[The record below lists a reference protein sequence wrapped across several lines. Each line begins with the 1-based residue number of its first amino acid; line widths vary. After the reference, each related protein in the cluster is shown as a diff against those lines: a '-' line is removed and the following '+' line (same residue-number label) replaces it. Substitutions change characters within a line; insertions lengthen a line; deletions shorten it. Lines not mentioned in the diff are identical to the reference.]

1 MGNNEE
7 NVCQAM
13 KVLHIIPS
21 MEIGGAQRLL
31 SDLLPLQLKQADVTL
46 LVFRSV
52 KNSLVDKLV
61 EAGVKIISLDV
72 RNIYNPFTIFR
83 LRKYIKEYDVL
94 HVHLFPALYWVALAV
109 RSAGVRLIYTEHST
123 SNSRRG
129 KRWLLPL
136 ERMVYGKYSEVVS
149 ISPQTQTALN
159 GWLGRECSREV
170 ILNGIDVEAFAEAAS
185 DVQPSDSIVMVSR
198 FASSKDQETVIK
210 AMRYID
216 PEVRLRFVGDG
227 PLLSRN
233 MELAASLGL
242 SHRIDFIGAA
252 EDVAR
257 YIAEAKVGVQ
267 SSHWEGFGLTA
278 VEIMACGR
286 PVVASDVP
294 GLKQVVEGAGVLF
307 QPGDYK
313 GLADI
318 VNTLVNDQQSY
329 LQTARRCAERAAEF
343 DIKKTAE
350 GYWRVYN
357 G

>member
-1 MGNNEE
+1 
-7 NVCQAM
+7 M

-31 SDLLPLQLKQADVTL
+31 SDLLPLQMKQADVTL
-46 LVFRSV
+46 LVFKSV
-52 KNSLVDKLV
+52 NNALVDKLV
-61 EAGVKIISLDV
+61 EAGVKVISLEV
-72 RNIYNPFTIFR
+72 KNVYNPLIIFK
-83 LRKYIKEYDVL
+83 LKKYIKGYDVV
-94 HVHLFPALYWVALAV
+94 HVHLFPALYWVAFASRRV
-109 RSAGVRLIYTEHST
+109 EGRLIYTEHST

-136 ERMVYGKYSEVVS
+136 ERLVYGKYSEVVS
-149 ISPQTQTALN
+149 ISPQTRIALN
-159 GWLGRECSREV
+159 LWLGRECSREV
-170 ILNGIDVEAFAEAAS
+170 ILNGICVEAFAGAAS
-185 DVQPSDSIVMVSR
+185 GVQSSDSIVMVSR
-198 FASSKDQETVIK
+198 FAPSKDQETVIR
-210 AMRYID
+210 AMSYID
-216 PEVRLRFVGDG
+216 PDVRLRFVGDG
-227 PLLSRN
+227 PLLAKN
-233 MELAASLGL
+233 IALAESLGL

-252 EDVAR
+252 DDVAR

-294 GLKQVVEGAGVLF
+294 GLKQVVQDAGLLF
-307 QPGDYK
+307 KAGDPEE
-313 GLADI
+313 LART
-318 VNTLVNDQQSY
+318 VNSLLEDEQLY
-329 LQTARRCAERAAEF
+329 LQTARRCAERAAEY

>member
-1 MGNNEE
+1 
-7 NVCQAM
+7 M

-31 SDLLPLQLKQADVTL
+31 SDLLPLQMKQADVTL
-46 LVFRSV
+46 LVFKSV
-52 KNSLVDKLV
+52 NNALVDKLV
-61 EAGVKIISLDV
+61 EAGVKVISLEV
-72 RNIYNPFTIFR
+72 KNVYNPLIIFK
-83 LRKYIKEYDVL
+83 LKKYIKGYDVL
-94 HVHLFPALYWVALAV
+94 HVHLFPALYWVAFASGSV
-109 RSAGVRLIYTEHST
+109 EGKLIFTEHST

-136 ERMVYGKYSEVVS
+136 ERLVYGEDSEVVS
-149 ISPQTQTALN
+149 ISPQTRTALN
-159 GWLGRECSREV
+159 LWLGRECSREV
-170 ILNGIDVEAFAEAAS
+170 ILNGICVEAFAGAAS
-185 DVQPSDSIVMVSR
+185 GVQSSDSIVMVSR
-198 FASSKDQETVIK
+198 FAPSKDQETVIR

-216 PEVRLRFVGDG
+216 ADVRLRFVGDG
-227 PLLSRN
+227 PLMAKN
-233 MELAASLGL
+233 IELAESLGL
-242 SHRIDFIGAA
+242 LHRIDFIGAA
-252 EDVAR
+252 DDVAR

-294 GLKQVVEGAGVLF
+294 GLKQVVQDAGLLF
-307 QPGDYK
+307 KAGDPEE
-313 GLADI
+313 LART
-318 VNTLVNDQQSY
+318 VNSLLGDEQLY
-329 LQTARRCAERAAEF
+329 LQTARSCAERAAEY

>member
-1 MGNNEE
+1 
-7 NVCQAM
+7 M

-21 MEIGGAQRLL
+21 MEIGGAQKLL
-31 SDLLPLQLKQADVTL
+31 SDLLPLQMKQADVTL

-52 KNSLVDKLV
+52 KNALVDKLV
-61 EAGVKIISLDV
+61 EAGVKIVSLDV
-72 RNIYNPFTIFR
+72 KSVYDPLVIFR
-83 LRKYIKEYDVL
+83 LKKYIKGYDVV
-94 HVHLFPALYWVALAV
+94 HVHLFPALYWVAFAS
-109 RSAGVRLIYTEHST
+109 RGVEGKFVYTEHST

-136 ERMVYGKYSEVVS
+136 ERMVYGKYSEVIS

-159 GWLGRECSREV
+159 GWIGRECSREV
-170 ILNGIDVEAFAEAAS
+170 ILNGIDVEAFARAAS
-185 DVQPSDSIVMVSR
+185 GVQTSDSIVMVSR
-198 FASSKDQETVIK
+198 FASSKDQETVIR
-210 AMRYID
+210 AMSYID
-216 PEVRLRFVGDG
+216 PDVRLRFVGDG
-227 PLLSRN
+227 PLLAKN
-233 MELAASLGL
+233 IALAESLGL

-252 EDVAR
+252 DDVAK
-257 YIAEAKVGVQ
+257 YIAAAKVGVQ

-294 GLKQVVEGAGVLF
+294 GLKQVVQDAGLLF
-307 QPGDYK
+307 KAGDPEE
-313 GLADI
+313 LART
-318 VNTLVNDQQSY
+318 VNSLLGDEQLY
-329 LQTARRCAERAAEF
+329 LQTARRCAERAAEY